1 MALIRPRLFSVM
13 SPRSLKKF
21 CRKYMHRGDVF
32 TKKTGIPFTLL
43 LCIKLRVRDDKG
55 SPRNGI
61 INGILNLQ
69 F

>member
-1 MALIRPRLFSVM
+1 MALIRPRLLSVM
-13 SPRSLKKF
+13 SPRSLEKF
-21 CRKYMHRGDVF
+21 CRKYMHRGEVF
-32 TKKTGIPFTLL
+32 AKKTGTLFTLL

-55 SPRNGI
+55 SLNGI